1 MGKLLRRIW
10 RYVTAALGG
19 KFDEAADPKI
29 QVEQAIAE
37 AREQHQRL
45 RQTAANVIA
54 NQQKAQMDLERG
66 MTELGNLNA
75 STQQAVLMAADAEAK
90 GDTARAEELNR
101 TAEAFANQLITK
113 EADIESLRA
122 LVMSSTEAAQ
132 QAKAAVAQNASQLQ
146 AKLAERQKLLSQLDQ
161 AKMAEQLSS
170 AMESM
175 NAQVGEE
182 VPTLSEVRD
191 KIETR
196 LAKARGMSE
205 LQSESVEGRMLEVR
219 QAVANNQA
227 QARLSEIRSKM
238 GLTAPA
244 AEPTQSEA

>member
-122 LVMSSTEAAQ
+122 LVMSSTEA
-132 QAKAAVAQNASQLQ
+132 
-146 AKLAERQKLLSQLDQ
+146 
-161 AKMAEQLSS
+161 
-170 AMESM
+170 
-175 NAQVGEE
+175 
-182 VPTLSEVRD
+182 
-191 KIETR
+191 
-196 LAKARGMSE
+196 
-205 LQSESVEGRMLEVR
+205 
-219 QAVANNQA
+219 
-227 QARLSEIRSKM
+227 
-238 GLTAPA
+238 
-244 AEPTQSEA
+244 